1 MFTVSFSSQSSP
13 SCASFCHTFPLESSW
28 WSIESHHFESHIWV
42 TMKWFISYSQRF
54 FFPWCECCRGEVH
67 YNISFGVG
75 ASQIPRKIG
84 VTHRGFCHGVYPW
97 KGETNGWLVVW
108 NMNFMTSLRVGMFFF
123 NLTFTPSFFRGGVLP
138 NHINNQPD
146 GDFRWFFGGSRHGT
160 MVGWDL
166 GSPGLCTHHQGCLQL
181 AEAPVARQQCLQLGK
196 HHSWIRPC
204 FLIYGPLWSLNC

>member
-1 MFTVSFSSQSSP
+1 
-13 SCASFCHTFPLESSW
+13 
-28 WSIESHHFESHIWV
+28 
-42 TMKWFISYSQRF
+42 MKWFISYSQRF

-123 NLTFTPSFFRGGVLP
+123 QSDFHSIIFQGGCFTKPHKQPTRWWFSMIFWWIKAWHHGRMGPWIARTLHPSSRMSTV
-138 NHINNQPD
+138 
-146 GDFRWFFGGSRHGT
+146 GGSTRRT
-160 MVGWDL
+160 AAMSTVG
-166 GSPGLCTHHQGCLQL
+166 
-181 AEAPVARQQCLQLGK
+181 EAPQLD
-196 HHSWIRPC
+196 
-204 FLIYGPLWSLNC
+204 

>member
-1 MFTVSFSSQSSP
+1 MKYWISSF
-13 SCASFCHTFPLESSW
+13 
-28 WSIESHHFESHIWV
+28 WV
-42 TMKWFISYSQRF
+42 PYLGDYEMVYFIFATGF

-146 GDFRWFFGGSRHGT
+146 GDFRWFFGDQGMAPWSDGTLDRQDSAPIIKDVYSWRKHPSHGSNVYSWGSTTVGLDHVFWF
-160 MVGWDL
+160 MVLYD
-166 GSPGLCTHHQGCLQL
+166 P
-181 AEAPVARQQCLQLGK
+181 
-196 HHSWIRPC
+196 
-204 FLIYGPLWSLNC
+204 